1 MGEVNMEIAYKN
13 YRIVPCDNAPG
24 LFDLR
29 EVVIRKK
36 KDSNETYEGFNE
48 YGYGMRFETIIKRII
63 DMEIAKNEKV
73 FNLSEYIMEYKKITD
88 EFISK
93 LNQLTKIELK

>member
-1 MGEVNMEIAYKN
+1 MEIAYKN
-13 YRIVPCDNAPG
+13 YRIVPCDNTPG
-24 LFDLR
+24 SFDLR
-29 EVVIRKK
+29 EIVIRQKR
-36 KDSNETYEGFNE
+36 DSYETYEGFNE

-73 FNLSEYIMEYKKITD
+73 LTLSEYIEEYRKITD